1 MHGHVSPTRRQLMMT
16 RTIRRTTTDHPD
28 ALTCRA
34 AVLLLR
40 VDPKTALTDEETVT
54 HLHRLLRAVS
64 LELEADRES
73 LPATVRCAAVH
84 LADHIVRRSSIPVPS
99 RPADAG
105 GSTKKPGHGAD
116 HATGIPF
123 RRSIRLGRMG

>member
-1 MHGHVSPTRRQLMMT
+1 MT
-16 RTIRRTTTDHPD
+16 RTIRRTTTGRSD
-28 ALTCRA
+28 ALICRA
-34 AVLLLR
+34 AVLLLG
-40 VDPKTALTDEETVT
+40 VGPKTALADEELVT
-54 HLHRLLRAVS
+54 RLDGLLGAVS

-99 RPADAG
+99 RPAGAG
-105 GSTKKPGHGAD
+105 GSAEHPAHGAD

>member
-1 MHGHVSPTRRQLMMT
+1 MT
-16 RTIRRTTTDHPD
+16 RTIRRTTTGQSD

-40 VDPKTALTDEETVT
+40 VDPKIALADEELVT
-54 HLHRLLRAVS
+54 HLDRLLNAVS
-64 LELEADRES
+64 MELEAERES

-84 LADHIVRRSSIPVPS
+84 LAGHVVRRSSIRVPS
-99 RPADAG
+99 RSASAGDSAKHPARR
-105 GSTKKPGHGAD
+105 AD
-116 HATGIPF
+116 HATAIPF

>member
-1 MHGHVSPTRRQLMMT
+1 MT
-16 RTIRRTTTDHPD
+16 RTIPRTTTDQSD

-40 VDPKTALTDEETVT
+40 VDPKTALADEEMVT
-54 HLHRLLRAVS
+54 HLDGLLGAVS
-64 LELEADRES
+64 LELEADRKS

-84 LADHIVRRSSIPVPS
+84 LADHIVRRSSIPV

-105 GSTKKPGHGAD
+105 DSAKHPGHGAD

>member
-1 MHGHVSPTRRQLMMT
+1 MT
-16 RTIRRTTTDHPD
+16 RTIPRTTTDQSD

-40 VDPKTALTDEETVT
+40 VDPKTALADEELVT
-54 HLHRLLRAVS
+54 HLDGLLGAVS

-73 LPATVRCAAVH
+73 IPATVRCAAVR

-105 GSTKKPGHGAD
+105 NSAKHPARGAD